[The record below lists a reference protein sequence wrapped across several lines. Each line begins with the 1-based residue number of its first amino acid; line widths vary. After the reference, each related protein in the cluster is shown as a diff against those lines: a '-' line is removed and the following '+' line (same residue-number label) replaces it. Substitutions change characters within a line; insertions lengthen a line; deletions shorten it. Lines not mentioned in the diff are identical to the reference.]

1 MDYHSMTLPELK
13 EQAKNN
19 VPKIKH
25 YYIKTRLELIK
36 LLTMDTLPDSFRIEK
51 LTIQQLRDEARNK
64 GLPNIWKL
72 RRTELIELLYPSP
85 QKDDKDND
93 GGKKH
98 DTPQE
103 GEGKKVRI

>member
-13 EQAKNN
+13 EQAKNH

-72 RRTELIELLYPSP
+72 RRNELIDLLYPSP
-85 QKDDKDND
+85 QKDDKDNY

-98 DTPQE
+98 DTPEE
-103 GEGKKVRI
+103 GEGEKVRV